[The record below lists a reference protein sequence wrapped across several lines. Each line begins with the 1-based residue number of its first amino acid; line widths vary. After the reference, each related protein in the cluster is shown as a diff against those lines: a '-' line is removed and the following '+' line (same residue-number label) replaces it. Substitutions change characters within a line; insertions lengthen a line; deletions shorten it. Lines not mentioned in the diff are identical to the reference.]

1 MSTPPPSL
9 ASRHSDLTQRL
20 ILEGCIELLER
31 APVTELSMRAVARH
45 VGISERTVFRYFPA
59 RDELLDAVAQEASR
73 RLDLP
78 PHPTTVEELLAYPA
92 LAFARFEAT
101 AALTKAA
108 LHSELY
114 DRIRTADAHDRGAAI
129 RELVDRLAPA
139 RAERERKLA
148 AANIRYF
155 QIATTWHYF
164 RFYFELSLEE
174 TIECSRSAILLTLK
188 SLGVRVNGRQ

>member
-1 MSTPPPSL
+1 
-9 ASRHSDLTQRL
+9 
-20 ILEGCIELLER
+20 
-31 APVTELSMRAVARH
+31 MRAVAKH
-45 VGISERTVFRYFPA
+45 VGISERTVFRYFST
-59 RDELLDAVAQEASR
+59 RDDMLDAVAQEASR
-73 RLDLP
+73 RLALP

-92 LAFARFEAT
+92 LAFGRFEAT

-139 RAERERKLA
+139 RSEHERKLA
-148 AANIRYF
+148 SSNIRYF

-164 RFYFELSLEE
+164 RFYFKLSLDE
-174 TIECSRSAILLTLK
+174 TIECSRKAILLTLK
-188 SLGVRVNGRQ
+188 DLGVRIKGGPDRARSRAAIGEAI